1 MNVQRFR
8 PLAELVPGH
17 WQTGS
22 VETKDGVHVHYTRTG
37 GEKPAV
43 LLLHGVQVNGLM
55 WLRTAKRL
63 ETAYD
68 VIMPDFRGH
77 GQTGSLEKGVS
88 AEILVSDLIA
98 LIHALGLDKPFLV
111 GHSMGADIAGR
122 LAAAYPLRGVVL
134 VDPALQNFGAITSDA
149 PWMQPIFEAMQTLK
163 SQPHA
168 ERMAT
173 GLRLLPPGTPA
184 WDEADYVSFVE
195 GMAQFDMGVYRQT
208 AALGSPL
215 FESPDVIAK
224 ISCPILLLTARSMM
238 PWANIE
244 TGLAAFKNNW
254 RQGEHIHFEDSGHF
268 IPFDQ
273 FDRFM
278 EVLTRFLSEGQ

>member
-1 MNVQRFR
+1 MYSQQSPAMNVQRFR

-149 PWMQPIFEAMQTLK
+149 PWMQHERLEARPRGEGSSTALAQ
-163 SQPHA
+163 
-168 ERMAT
+168 ET
-173 GLRLLPPGTPA
+173 GSTVGGRSLQRPG
-184 WDEADYVSFVE
+184 
-195 GMAQFDMGVYRQT
+195 GVGGQSGLGQGLVKCCVRNRPCAR
-208 AALGSPL
+208 AALPS
-215 FESPDVIAK
+215 S
-224 ISCPILLLTARSMM
+224 
-238 PWANIE
+238 
-244 TGLAAFKNNW
+244 
-254 RQGEHIHFEDSGHF
+254 
-268 IPFDQ
+268 
-273 FDRFM
+273 
-278 EVLTRFLSEGQ
+278 